1 MKLNKIFTL
10 FRETTKIF
18 SLVSK
23 GKLNIKPKYIDT
35 FLALIVDIILCF
47 FFTTWRVVLKILK
60 FTSVILPKSL

>member
-1 MKLNKIFTL
+1 MKLNKMLTL
-10 FRETTKIF
+10 FRETTKVF
-18 SLVSK
+18 FLVFK
-23 GKLNIKPKYIDT
+23 RKLNIKPKYIDT